1 MVQHLAHLERVR
13 INFAWILKLR
23 WLAAAGQL
31 FTILLVRLC
40 FGIELPIQ
48 ALVAVLALEVV
59 TNLMLGG
66 WSTRQ
71 ARSAEP
77 EPVVS
82 RRLEAALGSVLLVDI
97 ALLAILLFL
106 TGGPTNPFAV
116 FYIVNIVLA
125 AVVVPPLWAAA
136 VVFLALATFTA
147 LFFVHVPLPELER
160 LGYFSASGGSDPHWF
175 GDRLS
180 LYLKGLLVAF
190 GMAAATVAVF
200 VTRLNIERNAL
211 EESLEEIRLRK
222 ARSDR
227 LEALG
232 TLAAGAAHE
241 LASPLST
248 IAVIA
253 KDLEIALARALPDDE
268 AAEDARLIRQEVSRC
283 RQIIDQMAA
292 DAGQSAADN
301 LVVGTVDELLDAVL
315 QDLRRRDHVVIDVAH
330 DSRERAL
337 RLPRRA
343 LSLALRQIVKNA
355 LDASHERGP
364 VNLSVRESEEELLVV
379 VTDRG
384 EGMTPETLERA
395 TDPFFTTKEPGQG
408 MGLGLF
414 LSQSVIDRLDGRI
427 TFESSPGRGTTVT
440 VGLPLAQ
447 VATMPT
453 TSQGPSEGSK

>member
-31 FTILLVRLC
+31 FTIVLVVTW
-40 FGIELPIQ
+40 FGIALPLQ
-48 ALVAVLALEVV
+48 ALVAVLVLEVV
-59 TNLMLGG
+59 TNLLLTA
-66 WSTRQ
+66 WRNRQ
-71 ARSAEP
+71 SRADEP
-77 EPVVS
+77 EAAVA
-82 RRLEAALGSVLLVDI
+82 RRLEIALGTILLVDI

-136 VVFLALATFTA
+136 VAVLALGTFTA

-160 LGYFSASGGSDPHWF
+160 LGYFSPSGGSDPYWF

-190 GMAAATVAVF
+190 GMAATTVALF
-200 VTRLNIERNAL
+200 VTRLNAERNVL
-211 EESLEEIRLRK
+211 EESLEGVRLRK
-222 ARSDR
+222 VRSDR

-253 KDLEIALARALPDDE
+253 KDLEVALARALPDDE

-292 DAGQSAADN
+292 DAGQSASDN
-301 LVVGTVDELLDAVL
+301 LVVGTIDELLDATL
-315 QDLRRRDHVVIDVAH
+315 QNLRRRDHVEIAVAPGMR
-330 DSRERAL
+330 DQAL

-343 LSLALRQIVKNA
+343 LSLALRQVVKNA
-355 LDASHERGP
+355 LDASGERGEGARGP
-364 VNLSVRESEEELLVV
+364 VKLAVRQDDRELLIVV
-379 VTDRG
+379 EDRG
-384 EGMTPETLERA
+384 VGMTPETIDRA
-395 TDPFFTTKEPGQG
+395 TDPFFTTKEPGEG

-414 LSQSVIDRLDGRI
+414 LTQSVIDRLDGRI
-427 TFESSPGRGTTVT
+427 VFESEPGEGTVVT
-440 VGLPLAQ
+440 VGLPREQ
-447 VATMPT
+447 VQA
-453 TSQGPSEGSK
+453 